1 MRNIC
6 IFTSSRAEFG
16 ILRKFIIE
24 LKKKFQV
31 FLVVSGTHL
40 IKNYGNTVSEIKKNK
55 IKINKLI
62 YYQVK
67 KNNSEEILKNISFLI
82 RNFSDIYKEKKIDIT
97 IILGDRYELLAPAIA
112 STFYKI
118 PICHIHGGEKTLS
131 ALDDNIRHAISKLS
145 NLHFVA
151 SSIYKKRL
159 TQLGEQPKNIHNIG
173 SLILD
178 NINKEKL
185 LTKEQ
190 IQKILNF
197 NFKKSNF
204 LVTLHPETHLS
215 KKLNLKNLKILLNS
229 LKLFPNS
236 LFLFTS
242 SNADV
247 LGLEYNSIIKNFCK
261 TNSKNTLFKY
271 SLGSK
276 LYLSFAKLSNGVIGN
291 SSSGVIEIPSLGIRT
306 LNLGQ
311 RQCGRVFAKS
321 IISINFNKKKII
333 DNIKKLVSIKK
344 LKFKNPYYK
353 KNSITRA
360 INILSRFDHKKSLI
374 KNFNDIY

>member
-1 MRNIC
+1 M
-6 IFTSSRAEFG
+6 
-16 ILRKFIIE
+16 
-24 LKKKFQV
+24 
-31 FLVVSGTHL
+31 
-40 IKNYGNTVSEIKKNK
+40 
-55 IKINKLI
+55 
-62 YYQVK
+62 
-67 KNNSEEILKNISFLI
+67 
-82 RNFSDIYKEKKIDIT
+82 
-97 IILGDRYELLAPAIA
+97 
-112 STFYKI
+112 
-118 PICHIHGGEKTLS
+118 
-131 ALDDNIRHAISKLS
+131 
-145 NLHFVA
+145 
-151 SSIYKKRL
+151 
-159 TQLGEQPKNIHNIG
+159 
-173 SLILD
+173 
-178 NINKEKL
+178 
-185 LTKEQ
+185 
-190 IQKILNF
+190 KILNF